1 MRGTNEDELCDFV
14 ALTEN
19 KVSHDGSYQSYSN
32 YSGQTGIGKQFR
44 SWPDCSMNSI
54 FSKLFAI
61 LSQQNEKIDDPF

>member
-1 MRGTNEDELCDFV
+1 MLIYFSSTSIPLPQLQVNCVVMRGTNEDELCDFV

-44 SWPDCSMNSI
+44 S
-54 FSKLFAI
+54 
-61 LSQQNEKIDDPF
+61 